1 MNRSLRLLSAAI
13 AMALLAACGA
23 KGPLFL
29 PEKPAPETEVP
40 AEAPVEPAAEGTET
54 PPADSTDSTG
64 TAPPPA
70 EPTAEPANPP
80 STP

>member
-1 MNRSLRLLSAAI
+1 MNRTLRLLSAAI
-13 AMALLAACGA
+13 LMAFLVACGA

-54 PPADSTDSTG
+54 PPADSTD
-64 TAPPPA
+64 TATPPA
-70 EPTAEPANPP
+70 EPAKPANPP

>member
-1 MNRSLRLLSAAI
+1 MNRTLRLLSAAI
-13 AMALLAACGA
+13 LMAFLAACGA

-54 PPADSTDSTG
+54 PPADSTD
-64 TAPPPA
+64 TATPPA
-70 EPTAEPANPP
+70 EPAKPANPP

>member
-13 AMALLAACGA
+13 LMAFLAACGA

-29 PEKPAPETEVP
+29 PEKPAPETEIP
-40 AEAPVEPAAEGTET
+40 AEAPVEPAAEGTQT
-54 PPADSTDSTG
+54 PPADSTD
-64 TAPPPA
+64 TANPPA
-70 EPTAEPANPP
+70 EPTTEPANPP

>member
-1 MNRSLRLLSAAI
+1 MNRTLRLLSAAI
-13 AMALLAACGA
+13 LMAFLAACGA

-40 AEAPVEPAAEGTET
+40 AEAPVEAPVEPAAEGTQA
-54 PPADSTDSTG
+54 PPADSTD
-64 TAPPPA
+64 TATPPA
-70 EPTAEPANPP
+70 EPTEPANPP

>member
-1 MNRSLRLLSAAI
+1 MNRTLRLLSAAI
-13 AMALLAACGA
+13 LMAFLVACGA

-29 PEKPAPETEVP
+29 PEKPVPETEVP

-54 PPADSTDSTG
+54 PPADSTD
-64 TAPPPA
+64 TATPPA
-70 EPTAEPANPP
+70 EPAKPANPP